1 MARPDASPTPRRGGL
16 RRLVLNAA
24 VLGVAVVVALAL
36 AEVAVRIV
44 APQQLIQVRPDIWAA
59 ADSLGWVNR
68 ANVRTTIN
76 TGEGT
81 AHLVTDAE
89 GMRVAAA
96 GRRDAPTRVLLIG
109 DSFAEALQVEY
120 EQSFAALFEDSL
132 PARIGR
138 TVAVYNSGVDGW
150 DPPQYLIR
158 ARQLLAGARTYSAV
172 VVALYLGNDIVTH
185 RVDYI
190 PPRTPAVVHH
200 LRLPRR
206 PSWGEVVDAWFRP
219 LNDKL
224 KTRSALFIL
233 ARKQLHTILMRFG
246 LTGEYFPEELRRSQ
260 AASPRWG
267 ITADLCRDIAA
278 AARQHGVPT
287 VILLIPTPFA
297 LDSATF
303 DQARK
308 GFGLRP
314 EDVDLD
320 QPTKLMTAALSSRGL
335 DYVDLLPGFRAAA
348 AHGAALYGHVDRHL
362 TAAGHVL
369 LTHLAMPA
377 LAAALTGPAPAPPRA
392 RTPARAAP
400 PRQATGRAARS
411 P

>member
-1 MARPDASPTPRRGGL
+1 MSTDSSPAPRGGL
-16 RRLVLNAA
+16 LRRVVLN
-24 VLGVAVVVALAL
+24 VLALGLAVVAALAL
-36 AEVAVRIV
+36 AELAVRII

-59 ADSLGWVNR
+59 ADSVGWVNR
-68 ANVRTTIN
+68 AGVRTMIN
-76 TGEGT
+76 TGEG
-81 AHLVTDAE
+81 AVHLYTDAE
-89 GMRVAAA
+89 GMRVGAA

-132 PARIGR
+132 AARIGR
-138 TVAVYNSGVDGW
+138 PVAVYNSGVDGW

-158 ARQLLAGARTYSAV
+158 ARQLLNGGRSYAAV
-172 VVALYLGNDIVTH
+172 VVSLYLGNDIVTH

-219 LNDKL
+219 LNDML

-233 ARKQLHTILMRFG
+233 ARKQMHTILMRFG

-260 AASPRWG
+260 ASAPRWG

-287 VILLIPTPFA
+287 VIMMIPTPFA

-308 GFGLRP
+308 GFGLRA

-320 QPTKLMTAALSSRGL
+320 QPTKLMTAALGARGL
-335 DYVDLLPGFRAAA
+335 TYVDLLPGFRAAA
-348 AHGAALYGHVDRHL
+348 AQGASLYGHVDRHL
-362 TAAGHVL
+362 TAAGHAL
-369 LTHLAMPA
+369 LTHLTMPA
-377 LAAALTGPAPAPPRA
+377 LVAALTGPAPAPPRA
-392 RTPARAAP
+392 ATPGHAPAPRPAAGA
-400 PRQATGRAARS
+400 PR